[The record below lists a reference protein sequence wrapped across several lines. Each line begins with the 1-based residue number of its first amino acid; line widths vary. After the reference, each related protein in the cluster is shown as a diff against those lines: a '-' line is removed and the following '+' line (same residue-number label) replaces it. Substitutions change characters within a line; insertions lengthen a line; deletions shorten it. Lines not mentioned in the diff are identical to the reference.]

1 MANFDL
7 RRSFLY
13 LLIASVAV
21 SAVFAIAV
29 ILFGDFGDFE
39 VRVMMTTLTL
49 TAASIL
55 GLACG
60 AAIEAGK
67 ARIHPYAG
75 IAAAILSALAL
86 FLIIWNVFDDYKIY
100 IKSTMTVVIVA
111 VVCSHLSLLALA
123 RLDAIEGCGM
133 DFMEQLNARVQGI
146 ALFSETHDDL
156 SATIFAE
163 SQPLAFDS
171 TGRIQLPEALRA
183 HAGITDKAT
192 FVGMGTLFQIWEPA
206 RLAGYKTAARQRVRE
221 RQPTLPP
228 LGHPGDGGGR

>member
-67 ARIHPYAG
+67 ARIHPYSG

-86 FLIIWNVFDDYKIY
+86 FLIIWNVFDDSKVY

-123 RLDAIEGCGM
+123 RLDARFRWSWAAALVLDWALAAIILFLMWFEPEE
-133 DFMEQLNARVQGI
+133 DSDIVFRVI
-146 ALFSETHDDL
+146 AVLSILIGAVTVMTPVFHKLSGPDDPRAEIDAELVRLRERIDELERKKADL
-156 SATIFAE
+156 SQNI
-163 SQPLAFDS
+163 
-171 TGRIQLPEALRA
+171 
-183 HAGITDKAT
+183 
-192 FVGMGTLFQIWEPA
+192 
-206 RLAGYKTAARQRVRE
+206 
-221 RQPTLPP
+221 
-228 LGHPGDGGGR
+228 

>member
-1 MANFDL
+1 MGTHENKVDQKG
-7 RRSFLY
+7 RV
-13 LLIASVAV
+13 SVP
-21 SAVFAIAV
+21 
-29 ILFGDFGDFE
+29 
-39 VRVMMTTLTL
+39 
-49 TAASIL
+49 AAFR
-55 GLACG
+55 A
-60 AAIEAGK
+60 
-67 ARIHPYAG
+67 
-75 IAAAILSALAL
+75 ALAAVP
-86 FLIIWNVFDDYKIY
+86 FQG
-100 IKSTMTVVIVA
+100 VVA
-111 VVCSHLSLLALA
+111 FPSH

-192 FVGMGTLFQIWEPA
+192 FVGMGTLFQIWEPG